1 MTYWTN
7 FAKTG
12 DPNGPG
18 VPLWPKLGTENM
30 VLHFDNPITVA
41 PSTVEPRYEFLQQGM
56 PSKRP

>member
-1 MTYWTN
+1 
-7 FAKTG
+7 
-12 DPNGPG
+12 
-18 VPLWPKLGTENM
+18 M